1 MKSLD
6 IQGELT
12 IYTAATEKL
21 RLQEFLDQDNQ
32 LEVNLSR
39 VSEMDT
45 AGLQIL
51 ILMKKEAQRR
61 GIHLRYVMHSPAV
74 LEILELSN
82 TSASFGDPVVLHS

>member
-1 MKSLD
+1 MKNLD

-12 IYTAATEKL
+12 IYTAATEKQ
-21 RLQEFLDQDNQ
+21 RLQEFLEQDSQ

-51 ILMKKEAQRR
+51 ILMKKEAERS
-61 GIHLRYVMHSPAV
+61 GKNLRYVMHSQAV
-74 LEILELSN
+74 LEIMELSN
-82 TSASFGDPVVLHS
+82 TTASFGDPVVLHS

>member
-1 MKSLD
+1 MKNLD

-12 IYTAATEKL
+12 IYTAATEKQ
-21 RLQEFLDQDNQ
+21 RLQEFLEQDSQ

-51 ILMKKEAQRR
+51 ILMKREAQRI
-61 GIHLRYVMHSPAV
+61 GKDLRYVMHSQAV
-74 LEILELSN
+74 LEIMELSN
-82 TSASFGDPVVLHS
+82 TTASFGDPVVLHS